1 MFAYHRFLRESNA
14 ALRNRFTF
22 NRLRYLSRRELLRSV
37 PIHDG
42 NLFEAGAAQPKNTP
56 QKNLADFLRGPR
68 TCTSDRDRVPN
79 RRSSDCYAR
88 SASIASGK
96 MCRTLAMRHLFAQRA
111 HCKRHNLRHR
121 RGAAMP
127 SLVPECRMGLPAKC
141 TFCGVPAESIFGG
154 AHEGETR
161 RKGETTFSCLGD
173 GKPVGKEG
181 VQYCHVKCRK
191 VYLIPPPLYGG
202 EI

>member
-1 MFAYHRFLRESNA
+1 MQSLCRPAGALHITNVSRESNA

-42 NLFEAGAAQPKNTP
+42 SLFGVGAAQPKNTP
-56 QKNLADFLRGPR
+56 QKILTDFLRGPR

-88 SASIASGK
+88 SASIASGWTDS
-96 MCRTLAMRHLFAQRA
+96 TLAMRHLFAQRA
-111 HCKRHNLRHR
+111 HCKWHNLRRR
-121 RGAAMP
+121 RGVAMP
-127 SLVPECRMGLPAKC
+127 SFVPECRMGLPAKC
-141 TFCGVPAESIFGG
+141 TLCGVPGRRGG
-154 AHEGETR
+154 
-161 RKGETTFSCLGD
+161 
-173 GKPVGKEG
+173 
-181 VQYCHVKCRK
+181 QYFHVKCRK

>member
-1 MFAYHRFLRESNA
+1 MSGAFFMFDTVGESNA
-14 ALRNRFTF
+14 ALRNYFTF
-22 NRLRYLSRRELLRSV
+22 NRLRYLSRRELLRSRSV

-56 QKNLADFLRGPR
+56 QKILADFLRGPR

-111 HCKRHNLRHR
+111 HCKWHNLRHR
-121 RGAAMP
+121 GGAAMP
-127 SLVPECRMGLPAKC
+127 SLVPERRMGLPAKC
-141 TFCGVPAESIFGG
+141 TFCGVPVSPEMVGSLLRGNDFGG
-154 AHEGETR
+154 NPQEGAINISFLEDCLPRREGGGNNIPCET
-161 RKGETTFSCLGD
+161 
-173 GKPVGKEG
+173 
-181 VQYCHVKCRK
+181 
-191 VYLIPPPLYGG
+191 
-202 EI
+202 